1 MRFRTHALLPL
12 LILLLVASAAAGG
25 PSAGPPP
32 SNIAAS
38 NREVDAPRAGESK
51 AGRAQAEVS
60 VRAVLPRTPVYTGE
74 QFPIAVVI
82 EHARG
87 FHSWPQQDVL
97 PPEVAE
103 FAIRTRVDAS
113 VGDGLKATLAD
124 VQYPEPH
131 PAAVASPTGEGTIQV
146 PCYSDTAVAF
156 VPVTVDAASG
166 SGTVKIRVKLQ
177 ACNERYCLPPQTFDL
192 TVAVDVQPLPSG
204 GVPLARQ
211 ANEPELF
218 AGFNAASFSK
228 SAGAARTSSVVR
240 FDVFGWSFAINPA
253 GAGGIAILLLLA
265 ALGGL
270 LLNFTP
276 CVLPVI
282 PIKILG
288 LSQAA
293 GDPRRC
299 LLLGGVMSIGV
310 VLFWLAIG
318 AAIAFIAGFK
328 AINTLFQNPLFPIFV
343 GGFMLVM
350 GAGMLGAFDFRLP
363 NFVYMIDPS
372 RESVPGSLGFGV
384 MTAVLSTPC
393 TAPFMGAAAAWAAS
407 QPPAITLLTFTSI
420 GVGMALPYLLLSAR
434 PGWVKRL
441 PRTGPASVL
450 LKQVMGLLILAV
462 AAFFLG
468 LGLSAVSTRPPQP
481 PTLVYWWVVGVL
493 VAAAGGWLVWRTF
506 AITSRPAR
514 RLAFGVVGLLF
525 AAIGLGGASRLSSRG
540 PVDWVYYTPEL
551 LAQATREKKVVVMD
565 FTADWCLNC
574 KALEAA
580 VLHRPEIV
588 ALLGGSGV
596 VPMKVDLT
604 ADNQPGSHKL
614 RELNWVGIP
623 LLAVFG
629 PGLSEPIKLDTYT
642 VEVVKQAVAKARGG

>member
-1 MRFRTHALLPL
+1 MLQLTAMLLAAV
-12 LILLLVASAAAGG
+12 VAFG
-25 PSAGPPP
+25 GPPP
-32 SNIAAS
+32 GQPAPSIGSAPAATT
-38 NREVDAPRAGESK
+38 ARAVAAK
-51 AGRAQAEVS
+51 TQAEVA
-60 VRAVLPRTPVYTGE
+60 VRVVLPRTPVYAGE
-74 QFPIAVVI
+74 QFPVAVVI
-82 EHARG
+82 EHAEG
-87 FHSWPQQDVL
+87 FHTWPQQDVL
-97 PPEVAE
+97 PAEVAE
-103 FAIRTRVDAS
+103 FAIRTRIDANVS
-113 VGDGLKATLAD
+113 GALKATLAA

-131 PAAVASPTGEGTIQV
+131 PAAVASPTGEGSIQV
-146 PCYSDTAVAF
+146 PSYSGTAVAF
-156 VPVTVDAASG
+156 VPITIGAISG
-166 SGTVKIRVKLQ
+166 SGTLTIKVKLQ
-177 ACNERYCLPPQTFDL
+177 ACNEKFCLPPQTL
-192 TVAVDVQPLPSG
+192 EVVADIDVQPLPSG
-204 GVPLARQ
+204 GTPPTRQ
-211 ANEPELF
+211 ANEPDLF
-218 AGFNAASFSK
+218 AGFSTAAFSRGA
-228 SAGAARTSSVVR
+228 SATGASSLVR
-240 FDVFGWSFAINPA
+240 FDVFGWSFTINPT
-253 GAGGIAILLLLA
+253 GPGGIAVLLLLA

-293 GDPRRC
+293 GNPRRC
-299 LLLGGVMSIGV
+299 LLLGCVMSAGV

-343 GGFMLVM
+343 GAFMLAM
-350 GAGMLGAFDFRLP
+350 GAGMLGAFDIRLP

-407 QPPAITLLTFTSI
+407 QPAAITLLTFTSI
-420 GVGMALPYLLLSAR
+420 GVGMALPYLLLAAR

-450 LKQVMGLLILAV
+450 LKQVMGLFILAV

-468 LGLSAVSTRPPQP
+468 LGLSSVTTRPPQP
-481 PTLVYWWVVGVL
+481 PTLVYWWAVGGL
-493 VAAAGGWLVWRTF
+493 TAAAGAWLAWRTF
-506 AITSRPAR
+506 IITAKPVR
-514 RLAFGVVGLLF
+514 RATFGLIGLLF
-525 AAIGLGGASRLSSRG
+525 AAIGLTGAARLSSRG

-588 ALLGGSGV
+588 ALLGGTGV

-604 ADNQPGSHKL
+604 ADNRAGSDKL

-642 VEVVKQAVAKARGG
+642 VEVVKQAVATARGG